1 MKKNIQTVL
10 TATGGRLIHR
20 GSDQKFTGLSI
31 DSRTLESGELFL
43 CLTGERFNGHDFLS
57 DAVRKEAAGLIVS
70 SLDKLPDMKEGEGP
84 FVVQVEDTLL
94 GLQSLAHYFRKH
106 FSLKVVGITGTNG
119 KSTTKEMIASIAN
132 TQFNTLKSHGNFNNH
147 IGLPLNLLRLND
159 QHEVAI
165 LEMGMSA
172 KGEIARLAQI
182 AEPDIGLITNISEA
196 HMVHLPTVRDV
207 QSAKGELFAAL
218 NESSCAVVN
227 ADDPLVLELAKNL
240 RSKKITF
247 GVDNEAD
254 VRGLDIR
261 PGTGFGYQFSLV
273 TSGGTHP
280 VNLPFPGRYNVLNA
294 VAAAA
299 TGFALGLAPEQIV
312 KGLETSELLGQ
323 RVQVRQEKG
332 MTLLDDTYNANPR
345 SMLEAIKT
353 LSGLNSTGKRFL
365 VIGDM
370 FELGKNETTA
380 HQLLGKQVAE
390 GSIDFLVGVGDLIG
404 LTVESAIAAGQPKE
418 QSAFFKTHEEAARF
432 LQDNA
437 QSGDVILFKGSRGAQ
452 MERVLKVFCGDN

>member
-20 GSDQKFTGLSI
+20 GSDQEFTGLSI

-43 CLTGERFNGHDFLS
+43 CLTGERFNGHDFIS

-70 SLDKLPDMKEGEGP
+70 SLDRLPDMKEAEGP

-147 IGLPLNLLRLND
+147 IGLPLNLLRLNE

-207 QSAKGELFAAL
+207 QSAKGELFSAL
-218 NESSCAVVN
+218 DESSCAVVN
-227 ADDPLVLELAKNL
+227 ADDPLVLELANNL

-254 VRGLDIR
+254 VRGQDIR
-261 PGTGFGYQFSLV
+261 PGAGFGYQFSLV
-273 TSGGTHP
+273 TSSGTHS

-323 RVQVRQEKG
+323 RVQVRKVKG

-353 LSGLNSTGKRFL
+353 LSSLNSTGKRFL

-418 QSAFFKTHEEAARF
+418 QSVLFKTHEEAARF

-437 QSGDVILFKGSRGAQ
+437 QSGDVLLFKGSRGAQ

>member
-1 MKKNIQTVL
+1 MKKNFETVL
-10 TATGGRLIHR
+10 TATGGHLIHR
-20 GSDQKFTGLSI
+20 GSDHEFSGLSI
-31 DSRTLESGELFL
+31 DSRTLAAGELFL
-43 CLTGERFNGHDFLS
+43 CLTGDRFDGHDFLA
-57 DAVRKEAAGLIVS
+57 DAVRKGASGLIVS
-70 SLDKLPDMKEGEGP
+70 SLDKLPGMVEGEGP
-84 FVVQVEDTLL
+84 FVVRVEDTLL
-94 GLQSLAHYFRKH
+94 GLQALAHYFRKQ

-119 KSTTKEMIASIAN
+119 KSTTKEMISSISS

-147 IGLPLNLLRLND
+147 IGLPLNLLGLNK

-207 QSAKGELFAAL
+207 QSAKGELFSSL
-218 NESSCAVVN
+218 NETSCAIVN

-247 GVDNEAD
+247 GVDNDAD

-261 PGTGFGYQFSLV
+261 QSAGFGYQFSLAT
-273 TSGGTHP
+273 TSGKHP
-280 VNLPFPGRYNVLNA
+280 VHLPFPGRYNVLNA

-312 KGLETSELLGQ
+312 KGLETSKLLGQ
-323 RVQVRQEKG
+323 RVQVRKEKG
-332 MTLLDDTYNANPR
+332 VTLIDDTYNANPR

-353 LSGLNSTGKRFL
+353 LSSLDSTGKRFL

-370 FELGKNETTA
+370 FELGNNETAA
-380 HQLLGKQVAE
+380 HQLLGEQVAK

-404 LTVESAIAAGQPKE
+404 LTVESAIEAGQPKE
-418 QSAFFKTHEEAARF
+418 QSILFKTHEEAARF
-432 LQDNA
+432 LQNQV